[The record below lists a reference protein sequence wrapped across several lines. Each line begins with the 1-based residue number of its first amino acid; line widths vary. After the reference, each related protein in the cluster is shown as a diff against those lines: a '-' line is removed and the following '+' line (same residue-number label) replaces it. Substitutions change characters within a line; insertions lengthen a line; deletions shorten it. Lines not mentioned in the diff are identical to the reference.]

1 MAITSSG
8 TISMSDIR
16 TELGDSGAISLK
28 EASDGTIVALNTTS
42 VDAGDGPDGSEP
54 HAMSEWYSYDHSA
67 SAASTAWSNVP
78 GNFSISGGT
87 WPSTATANKTITLAN
102 GSGNTTVTVVNGSSA
117 TGGNLKVAISTS
129 STPSSGH
136 GFSDSVT
143 QNGSGTLY
151 MQFLWTAVRFQD
163 GTSQTNTVQV
173 TNNGVT
179 ATFTI
184 AHSQAGE

>member
-1 MAITSSG
+1 MALTSSG

-28 EASDGTIVALNTTS
+28 EASDGTIATINTNNAVA
-42 VDAGDGPDGSEP
+42 DRPDGSAP
-54 HAMSEWYSYDHSA
+54 HAMSEFYSYNHSA
-67 SAASTAWSNVP
+67 SGASTAWSSVP
-78 GNFSISGGT
+78 SNFSISGQSWADT
-87 WPSTATANKTITLAN
+87 ETANKTISLAN

-136 GFSDSVT
+136 GFSDSVSHT
-143 QNGSGTLY
+143 SGTLY